1 MAAPNKSNFDNQT
14 DEELDALYGPGTAAR
29 YRKNQ
34 ADSQKVEEAIE
45 QYRQQLLNPQR
56 QAQPPRGKGK
66 GGGKGG
72 GGGGKNRGF
81 QNERRAMPKGNAVG
95 LIQGKDEPDADFAL
109 RKSKALPRG
118 ARSGAGGGLDE
129 QLFLQEGDT
138 PRDARRRAAILR
150 AEGGEAYRDPEDG
163 KIKTRG
169 VGQRREVNLDGRAA
183 YDPIRERQELMQ
195 RGREAVAARKEA
207 QAADDFLVKKR
218 EDAIRKPGSVG
229 GFATK
234 DGWGER
240 KTLTPEEF
248 AKRKPAMVTEGRNAP
263 VTNKMTEVLGWM
275 DKDQQAAGMPA
286 SGFEQR
292 LRGVEDARKRF
303 SDRQKL
309 QTQNIGKAFASR
321 GMA

>member
-1 MAAPNKSNFDNQT
+1 MAAPNTPRNFAGSANFDGERAK
-14 DEELDALYGPGTAAR
+14 EERDY
-29 YRKNQ
+29 
-34 ADSQKVEEAIE
+34 VEEAIE

-56 QAQPPRGKGK
+56 QAQPPRGKGQ
-66 GGGKGG
+66 GG
-72 GGGGKNRGF
+72 GGSKNRGF
-81 QNERRAMPKGNAVG
+81 KNERRAMPKSNAVG
-95 LIQGKDEPDADFAL
+95 LMQGKDEPDADFAL

-150 AEGGEAYRDPEDG
+150 AEGGEAYRDPKDG

-183 YDPIRERQELMQ
+183 YDPIRERKELMQ

-218 EDAIRKPGSVG
+218 EEAIRKPGYVG
-229 GFATK
+229 GFANKYGT
-234 DGWGER
+234 GEI
-240 KTLTPEEF
+240 KTTTPEEF
-248 AKRKPAMVTEGRNAP
+248 AKRKPAMVTEGRNVP
-263 VTNKMTEVLGWM
+263 VTNKMAEVMGWM
-275 DKDQQAAGMPA
+275 DDDQQDAGMPA

-292 LRGVEDARKRF
+292 LRGVEDARKRLL
-303 SDRQKL
+303 SGTRASTGKEMAMAQ
-309 QTQNIGKAFASR
+309 GKATPMSGSR
-321 GMA
+321 R

>member
-1 MAAPNKSNFDNQT
+1 MAAPNTPRNFAGSVNFDGAKAK
-14 DEELDALYGPGTAAR
+14 EERDY
-29 YRKNQ
+29 
-34 ADSQKVEEAIE
+34 VEEAIE

-56 QAQPPRGKGK
+56 QAQPPKGK
-66 GGGKGG
+66 G

-81 QNERRAMPKGNAVG
+81 KNERRAMPKSNAVG
-95 LIQGKDEPDADFAL
+95 LMQGKDEPDADFAL

-169 VGQRREVNLDGRAA
+169 VGQRREVDLDGRAA

-195 RGREAVAARKEA
+195 RGREAVAAKQEA
-207 QAADDFLVKKR
+207 QKADDFLAKKAEASVR
-218 EDAIRKPGSVG
+218 TPGTMR
-229 GFATK
+229 GFANKYGT
-234 DGWGER
+234 GSA

-248 AKRKPAMVTEGRNAP
+248 AKRKPAMVTEGRNVP
-263 VTNKMTEVLGWM
+263 VTNKLTEVLGWM

-286 SGFEQR
+286 SGFEGR
-292 LRGVEDARKRF
+292 LRGVESQRK
-303 SDRQKL
+303 KL
-309 QTQNIGKAFASR
+309 LSNSKGGKAIPLASQKYGAGSGQIDPGTGR
-321 GMA
+321 QMIM

>member
-1 MAAPNKSNFDNQT
+1 MAAPNTPRNFAGSVNFDGAKAK
-14 DEELDALYGPGTAAR
+14 EERDYVA
-29 YRKNQ
+29 
-34 ADSQKVEEAIE
+34 EAVE

-66 GGGKGG
+66 GGG
-72 GGGGKNRGF
+72 GKNRGF
-81 QNERRAMPKGNAVG
+81 KNEPRALPKSRAVG
-95 LIQGKDEPDADFAL
+95 LVQGKDEPDADFAV
-109 RKSKALPRG
+109 RKSQAVPKG
-118 ARSGAGGGLDE
+118 ARSGKSGGLEE
-129 QLFLQEGDT
+129 QMFLQEGYT
-138 PRDARRRAAILR
+138 PEAARLKANILR
-150 AEGGEAYRDPEDG
+150 SEGGEAFRAEDG
-163 KIKTRG
+163 SIQTRG
-169 VGQRREVNLDGRAA
+169 AGQRKEVTSSTGRA

-207 QAADDFLVKKR
+207 QAADDLLVKKR

-292 LRGVEDARKRF
+292 LRGVEDARKRLL
-303 SDRQKL
+303 SGTRASTGKEMAMAQ
-309 QTQNIGKAFASR
+309 GKATPMSGSR
-321 GMA
+321 R

>member
-1 MAAPNKSNFDNQT
+1 MAAPNTPRNFAGSVNFDGAKAK
-14 DEELDALYGPGTAAR
+14 EERDYVA
-29 YRKNQ
+29 
-34 ADSQKVEEAIE
+34 EAVE

-66 GGGKGG
+66 GGG
-72 GGGGKNRGF
+72 NRGF
-81 QNERRAMPKGNAVG
+81 QNEPRALPKNRAVG
-95 LIQGKDEPDADFAL
+95 GVRRKDERREDFEA
-109 RKSKALPRG
+109 RMNRGVPRG

-129 QLFLQEGDT
+129 QLFIDEGMAPDE
-138 PRDARRRAAILR
+138 ARLKAKILR
-150 AEGGEAYRDPEDG
+150 SEGGEAYRDPKDG

-183 YDPIRERQELMQ
+183 YDPIRERKELMQ

-207 QAADDFLVKKR
+207 QAADDFLAKKAEASAR
-218 EDAIRKPGSVG
+218 TPGTMR
-229 GFATK
+229 GFANKYGT
-234 DGWGER
+234 GSA

-248 AKRKPAMVTEGRNAP
+248 AKRKPAMVTEGRNNP

-292 LRGVEDARKRF
+292 LRGVESQRK
-303 SDRQKL
+303 KL
-309 QTQNIGKAFASR
+309 LSNSKGGKAIPLASQKYGAGSGQIDPGTGR
-321 GMA
+321 QMIM